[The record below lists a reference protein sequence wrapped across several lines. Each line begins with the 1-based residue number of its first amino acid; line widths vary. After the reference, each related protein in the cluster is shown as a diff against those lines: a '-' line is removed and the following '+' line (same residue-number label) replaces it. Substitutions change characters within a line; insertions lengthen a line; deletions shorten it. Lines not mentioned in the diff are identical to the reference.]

1 MNSIINDFKCNFN
14 SSVKFNFKGGRLTS
28 DAGCILIESFMK
40 SMGILKLLKSFKTN
54 DKTITTQR
62 RGISSVLLYLLT
74 IIFNSFLYS

>member
-54 DKTITTQR
+54 DKTIRKHTDEQK
-62 RGISSVLLYLLT
+62 
-74 IIFNSFLYS
+74 NK